1 LSRDILEG
9 AYAANTSL
17 LVDDTYPTVEGL
29 KATLEV
35 QALTDTRAAKA
46 KVDDFVDLR
55 FVDELRKSGFINKLY
70 GRR

>member
-1 LSRDILEG
+1 
-9 AYAANTSL
+9 
-17 LVDDTYPTVEGL
+17 VEGL

-55 FVDELRKSGFINKLY
+55 FVDELRKNGFINKLY